1 MDFCTIASGS
11 SGNCIYA
18 GSEKTGILIDVG
30 ISGKRVNEG
39 LAQIDRKGEELSGIF
54 ITHEHIDHIQGL
66 GVLMRKYHLPVY
78 ASRGTVN
85 AILRYGKLGKL
96 DPELFHPLEMD
107 QDLQLG
113 DLSIKPFS
121 ISHDAAEPC
130 GYRVTDGKGSVAV
143 ATDMGCYDDHIV
155 EQLQNLD
162 AIVLESNHDVNM
174 LQVGPYPYPL
184 KMRILGERGHLSNEA
199 AGHLLIDILHDNM
212 KKIFL
217 GHLSKENNYEALA
230 LATVSSEITTC
241 EETPYRADDFDIS
254 IAPRDHISEMI
265 RI

>member
-18 GSEKTGILIDVG
+18 GSEKTGILIDAG

-39 LAQIDRKGEELSGIF
+39 LAQIDRSGSELAGIF

-66 GVLMRKYHLPVY
+66 GVLMRKYQLPVY
-78 ASRGTVN
+78 ASHGTVR
-85 AILRYGKLGKL
+85 AIIGSNKLGRL
-96 DPELFHPLEMD
+96 DLSLFHPVEMD

-113 DLSIKPFS
+113 DLTIKPFS

-130 GYRVTDGKGSVAV
+130 GYRVSDGRGSVAV

-230 LATVSSEITTC
+230 LATVTGEITSDGR
-241 EETPYRADDFDIS
+241 TPYRADDFDICV
-254 IAPRDHISEMI
+254 APRDHVSDMVTV
-265 RI
+265 